1 VVHDAERAE
10 SLVAWRGCVVTRN
23 PGPYVRASPP
33 ARGGVLSPRAVGPVH
48 AARPPP
54 PFSSM
59 PTKRRARGQRRE
71 RSERSVAWAIEY
83 VRDPIGAQRARSRRM
98 PTLAGPT
105 ASNGPAAAACRLTSC
120 RHSLK
125 NRPIF
130 SENRRNSTD
139 RPDPLIF

>member
-10 SLVAWRGCVVTRN
+10 RLVAWRGCVVTRN

-105 ASNGPAAAACRLTSC
+105 ASNGPAAAACRLTCC
-120 RHSLK
+120 RHRFKKPADFFLK
-125 NRPIF
+125 IVEIQRIG
-130 SENRRNSTD
+130 RIR
-139 RPDPLIF
+139 